1 MRKTLFIAVLS
12 LGVSMAVSA
21 ATTAVWEFSS
31 NTPKENFTMDSGI
44 SLEGWE
50 ITSSMNSTATYV
62 SWATM
67 TPNAQTG
74 KNDRNISTQTVG
86 MWLDLS
92 STTSSA
98 TIYTF
103 GATGNLQGLQLI
115 YNGNGSFTSKRTGGD
130 GQTFSINQDII
141 NNGWF
146 NLTMALNTNTS
157 TRKTDFQF
165 FLNGEEIVNTLQLT
179 AGLNGGQNGTV
190 SVGGNTSADNSFK
203 IADFKAYDSTLTG
216 EEIKE
221 AWGMVVPEPA
231 TASLSVLGLAVLM
244 MRRRRA

>member
-1 MRKTLFIAVLS
+1 MRKTLSIAALS

-31 NTPKENFTMDSGI
+31 NTPKEQFTTDSGI

-50 ITSSMNSTATYV
+50 ITSSMNSKATYV
-62 SWATM
+62 NWATM
-67 TPNAQTG
+67 TG
-74 KNDRNISTQTVG
+74 NDRNISTQTVG

-92 STTSSA
+92 SITTNA
-98 TIYTF
+98 IIYSF
-103 GATGNLQGLQLI
+103 GAPGKLTGLQLI
-115 YNGNGSFTSKRTGGD
+115 YNGNGSFTSKRTQET
-130 GQTFSINQDII
+130 GQTFSISQDII
-141 NNGWF
+141 NGGWF

-157 TRKTDFQF
+157 TRKTDLQF
-165 FLNGEEIVNTLQLT
+165 FLNGEEIVNTLQLDS
-179 AGLNGGQNGTV
+179 GLNQQQNGTV
-190 SVGGNTSADNSFK
+190 SVGGDTSANNSLK

-216 EEIKE
+216 EEIKA

>member
-12 LGVSMAVSA
+12 LGLSMAVSA

-31 NTPKENFTMDSGI
+31 NTPAEQFITDSGI

-62 SWATM
+62 NWATM
-67 TPNAQTG
+67 TPNAQG

-92 STTSSA
+92 SIATNA
-98 TIYTF
+98 TIYSF
-103 GATGNLQGLQLI
+103 GTTGSLAGLQLI
-115 YNGNGSFTSKRTGGD
+115 YNGNGSFTSKRTGEA
-130 GQTFSINQDII
+130 GQTFSINQDIV

-165 FLNGEEIVNTLQLT
+165 FLNGEEIVNTLQLA

-203 IADFKAYDSTLTG
+203 IADFKAYDSVLTG

-221 AWGMVVPEPA
+221 AWGMVPEPA
-231 TASLSVLGLAVLM
+231 TASLSLLGLAVLM

>member
-31 NTPKENFTMDSGI
+31 NTPKEQFTTDSGI
-44 SLEGWE
+44 SLEGWKM
-50 ITSSMNSTATYV
+50 TSSMNSTPIYTN
-62 SWATM
+62 WATM
-67 TPNAQTG
+67 TG
-74 KNDRNISTQTVG
+74 NDRNISTQTVG

-92 STTSSA
+92 SITSSA

-103 GATGNLQGLQLI
+103 GTTEGTLQGLQLI
-115 YNGNGSFTSKRTGGD
+115 YNGNGSFTSKRTGET
-130 GQTFSINQDII
+130 GQTFSIDQNII
-141 NNGWF
+141 NGGWF
-146 NLTMALNTNTS
+146 NLTMALNTNPAQNI
-157 TRKTDFQF
+157 RKTDFQF
-165 FLNGEEIVNTLQLT
+165 FLNGEEIVNTLQLS
-179 AGLNGGQNGTV
+179 AGLNGGQNGQV

-203 IADFKAYDSTLTG
+203 IADFKAYDSVLTG

-221 AWGMVVPEPA
+221 AWGMVPEPA

>member
-12 LGVSMAVSA
+12 LGLSMAVSA

-31 NTPKENFTMDSGI
+31 NTPAEQFTTDSGI

-62 SWATM
+62 NWATM
-67 TPNAQTG
+67 TG
-74 KNDRNISTQTVG
+74 NDRNISTQTVG

-92 STTSSA
+92 SITGNA
-98 TIYTF
+98 TIYSF
-103 GATGNLQGLQLI
+103 GTTGSLTGLQLI
-115 YNGNGSFTSKRTGGD
+115 YNGNGSFTSKRTGEA
-130 GQTFSINQDII
+130 GQTFTINQDII
-141 NNGWF
+141 NGGWF

-165 FLNGEEIVNTLQLT
+165 FLNGEEIVNTLQLA

-190 SVGGNTSADNSFK
+190 SVGDNTSAENSFK

-216 EEIKE
+216 EEIKA

>member
-12 LGVSMAVSA
+12 LGLSMAVSA
-21 ATTAVWEFSS
+21 AATAVWEFSS
-31 NTPKENFTMDSGI
+31 NTPKEQFTTGSGI

-50 ITSSMNSTATYV
+50 IASSMDSTATYRD
-62 SWATM
+62 WATM
-67 TPNAQTG
+67 TG
-74 KNDRNISTQTVG
+74 GDRNISTQTVG

-103 GATGNLQGLQLI
+103 GTTDSLQGLQLI
-115 YNGNGSFTSKRTGGD
+115 YNGDGSFTSKRTGET
-130 GQTFSINQDII
+130 GQTFSIDQNII

-146 NLTMALNTNTS
+146 NLTMALNTNPAQGI
-157 TRKTDFQF
+157 RKTDFQF
-165 FLNGEEIVNTLQLT
+165 FLNGEEIVNTLQLA
-179 AGLNGGQNGTV
+179 AGLNGGQNGNV

-216 EEIKE
+216 EEIKA

-231 TASLSVLGLAVLM
+231 TASLSLLGLAVLV

>member
-31 NTPKENFTMDSGI
+31 NTPKEQFTTDSGI

-62 SWATM
+62 NWATM
-67 TPNAQTG
+67 TG
-74 KNDRNISTQTVG
+74 NDRNISTQTVG

-92 STTSSA
+92 SITSSA

-103 GATGNLQGLQLI
+103 GTTGSLQGLQLI
-115 YNGNGSFTSKRTGGD
+115 YNGNGSFTSKRTGEG

-165 FLNGEEIVNTLQLT
+165 FLNGEEIVNTLQLS
-179 AGLNGGQNGTV
+179 AGLNGGQNGAV
-190 SVGGNTSADNSFK
+190 SVGGNTSAENSFK